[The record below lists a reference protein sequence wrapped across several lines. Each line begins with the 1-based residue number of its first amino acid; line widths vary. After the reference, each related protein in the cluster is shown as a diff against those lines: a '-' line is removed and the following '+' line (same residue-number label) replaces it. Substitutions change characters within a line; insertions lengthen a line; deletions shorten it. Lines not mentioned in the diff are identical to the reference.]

1 MNRGQYMSP
10 IALAVLMLAGCGG
23 DSGGSGSEPVVAQPA
38 PTPMPVPTATPTPTY
53 ATAFDF
59 TRDRS
64 FQPIGAQITTTASVT
79 GSGNTYSEIDAT
91 LLDVV
96 NAASFTYVA
105 NTQTSII
112 STGNVAGLTYPGAQI
127 GLRGDD
133 RFVYNAPDGTLSVA
147 QPGPQ
152 LGGFP
157 AALRYTV
164 VVSQSDQPRNADGT
178 RAILDRR
185 LVTGTGTIAADVP
198 RSGTATYRILLGAS
212 ALSSTTSG
220 GYVAQDAT
228 LTINYA
234 TGAVAGTITALNS
247 ISNGTQPA
255 LVLTFTGQLGA
266 THNRLAGS
274 LTAADGGTGQFIGE
288 LYGPQAVEVG
298 LAFVATSGNERIVG
312 ALAGARR

>member
-1 MNRGQYMSP
+1 MDRGQYTLP

-23 DSGGSGSEPVVAQPA
+23 DSGGSGLEPVVAQPA
-38 PTPMPVPTATPTPTY
+38 PTPVPTATPTPTY

-64 FQPIGAQITTTASVT
+64 FQPIGAQITATARVT

-112 STGNVAGLTYPGAQI
+112 STGNVAGLTYPGTQI

-178 RAILDRR
+178 RANLDRR
-185 LVTGTGTIAADVP
+185 LVTGAGTIAADVP
-198 RSGTATYRILLGAS
+198 RSGNATYRILLGAS
-212 ALSSTTSG
+212 ALSSTSSG

-234 TGAVAGTITALNS
+234 TGAVAGTITAPNS
-247 ISNGTQPA
+247 VSNGTQPA

-266 THNRLAGS
+266 TNNRLAGS

-288 LYGPQAVEVG
+288 LYGPQGVEVG
-298 LAFVATSGNERIVG
+298 LAFVATRSNERIVG